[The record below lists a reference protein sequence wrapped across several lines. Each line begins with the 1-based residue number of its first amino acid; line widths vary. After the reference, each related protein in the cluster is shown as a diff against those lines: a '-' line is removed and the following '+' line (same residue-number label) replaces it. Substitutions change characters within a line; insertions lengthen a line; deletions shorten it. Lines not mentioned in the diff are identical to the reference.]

1 MVPCIMHERAPAPGY
16 ACLRVCRR
24 EGGGCAFIPK
34 TLHIGGHG
42 EENEMS
48 DRAERLLGDWQ
59 EGREGHVGKYQGV

>member
-24 EGGGCAFIPK
+24 GGGGCAFIPK